1 MPERDEWL
9 RELSMIGVSLFTLCS
24 SFSYA
29 RPRQTC
35 VSMTRTT
42 VMAQW

>member
-9 RELSMIGVSLFTLCS
+9 RELSMACPFSLLCS